1 MEMSLKAAG
10 KAVSPFGL
18 CHLPEQ
24 LVSGT
29 GAKGVYHVCL
39 VTRVGLNVQN
49 QGWWECMEEMS
60 LSQCGCG
67 RS

>member
-10 KAVSPFGL
+10 KAVPIWALPSPRA
-18 CHLPEQ
+18 
-24 LVSGT
+24 VSVWDW
-29 GAKGVYHVCL
+29 AKGVYHVCL
-39 VTRVGLNVQN
+39 VTGVCLNVQN
-49 QGWWECMEEMS
+49 QGWWEFMEEKS

>member
-10 KAVSPFGL
+10 KAVP
-18 CHLPEQ
+18 HLGSAISQ
-24 LVSGT
+24 STVSVWDW
-29 GAKGVYHVCL
+29 AKGVCHVCL
-39 VTRVGLNVQN
+39 VTRVCLNVQN
-49 QGWWECMEEMS
+49 QGWWEFMEEKS